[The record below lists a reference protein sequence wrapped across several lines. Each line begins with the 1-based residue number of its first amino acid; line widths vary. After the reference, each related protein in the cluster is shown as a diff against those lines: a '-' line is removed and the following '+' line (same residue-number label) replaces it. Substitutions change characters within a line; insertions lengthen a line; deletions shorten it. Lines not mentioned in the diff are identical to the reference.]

1 MAQQT
6 LTATSTIIDD
16 LQSLSSKILELSKT
30 NKLPE
35 QNAIELNKDLLKLY
49 NKTNNSTTNTYDNQF
64 QQEEIYR
71 EEYGVCSGSC

>member
-6 LTATSTIIDD
+6 STTLTIIDD
-16 LQSLSSKILELSKT
+16 LQSLSFKILELSKT

-49 NKTNNSTTNTYDNQF
+49 NKTNNSTTNTYDNQLR
-64 QQEEIYR
+64 QEEIYR

>member
-6 LTATSTIIDD
+6 PTSTIIDD

-35 QNAIELNKDLLKLY
+35 QNAIELNKDLLKAY
-49 NKTNNSTTNTYDNQF
+49 K
-64 QQEEIYR
+64 
-71 EEYGVCSGSC
+71 

>member
-6 LTATSTIIDD
+6 STTLTIIDD
-16 LQSLSSKILELSKT
+16 LQSLSFKILELSKT

-49 NKTNNSTTNTYDNQF
+49 NKTNNSTTNTHDNQLR
-64 QQEEIYR
+64 QEEIYR

>member
-1 MAQQT
+1 MAQQ
-6 LTATSTIIDD
+6 TSTIIDD
-16 LQSLSSKILELSKT
+16 LQTLSAKILELSKT

-71 EEYGVCSGSC
+71 EEYGVCSGS

>member
-1 MAQQT
+1 MAQQ
-6 LTATSTIIDD
+6 TSTIIDD
-16 LQSLSSKILELSKT
+16 LQTLSAKILELSKT

-49 NKTNNSTTNTYDNQF
+49 NKTNNSTRNTYDNQF

-71 EEYGVCSGSC
+71 EEYGVCSGLC